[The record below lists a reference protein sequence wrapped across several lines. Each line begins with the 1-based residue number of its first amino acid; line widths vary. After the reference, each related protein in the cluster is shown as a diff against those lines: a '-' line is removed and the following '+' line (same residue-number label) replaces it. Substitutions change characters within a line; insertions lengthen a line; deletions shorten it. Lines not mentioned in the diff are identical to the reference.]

1 MTLIILF
8 IGILLLGIVFTYLAN
23 NFDSIICAICGI
35 GSILVGIIA
44 LIACLS
50 ISFTLKS
57 DWEYYKAQY
66 YNLRQQVEYVDK
78 DDILTS
84 ENLRNQVLDMNNK
97 IDSHKIYHN
106 NFWLKDFYSE
116 EIGNLPK
123 LEWKSK

>member
-1 MTLIILF
+1 MTMVILF
-8 IGILLLGIVFTYLAN
+8 ICILLLGIVLIYLDDK
-23 NFDSIICAICGI
+23 FDSVICLIGGI
-35 GSILVGIIA
+35 GSIFVSTIA
-44 LIACLS
+44 LIICLS
-50 ISFTLKS
+50 IGFTLES

-78 DDILTS
+78 DNIMTS
-84 ENLRNQVLDMNNK
+84 ENLRNQVLNMNNK
-97 IDSHKIYHN
+97 IDEHRIYHN

>member
-1 MTLIILF
+1 MTLVFLF
-8 IGILLLGIVFTYLAN
+8 IGILLLGIVFMYLEN
-23 NFDSIICAICGI
+23 KFDSIICLIWGI
-35 GSILVGIIA
+35 GSIVVSTIA
-44 LIACLS
+44 LIVCLS
-50 ISFTLKS
+50 ISFTLES

-78 DDILTS
+78 DDIMTS
-84 ENLRNQVLDMNNK
+84 ENLRNQVLNMNNK
-97 IDSHKIYHN
+97 ISEHKIYHN

>member
-1 MTLIILF
+1 MTLVILF
-8 IGILLLGIVFTYLAN
+8 ICILLLGIVLIYLEDKL
-23 NFDSIICAICGI
+23 DSVICAICGFS
-35 GSILVGIIA
+35 SILVGTIA
-44 LIACLS
+44 LIVCLS

>member
-1 MTLIILF
+1 MTLVILF
-8 IGILLLGIVFTYLAN
+8 ICILLLGIVLMYLEDKL
-23 NFDSIICAICGI
+23 DSTICAICGI
-35 GSILVGIIA
+35 GSIFISTIA
-44 LIACLS
+44 LTVCLS
-50 ISFTLKS
+50 IGFTLES

-66 YNLRQQVEYVDK
+66 YNLKQQVEYVDK
-78 DDILTS
+78 DDIITS